1 MNTRSRA
8 GFARLAVSLAAAV
21 LVGACAS
28 YQPRPLPDA
37 PRLAGELDALLME
50 QGPLAGISGGSRK
63 LTLDDGL
70 DLVEVGMFAV
80 AANPDLQAYRAQLQ
94 VAAAQVY
101 AAGLLPDPQLVAGF
115 DRPTGNAAPDT
126 GWMVGLDWDP
136 TALIVRSAT
145 RDAAAADRDRVR
157 LDLLW
162 KEWQVIQQAQVLAV
176 RLQQEEQQLQLLVRM
191 RDLYRDRYRHSRTAL
206 DAGDVTV
213 DVTGT
218 DLTALVDT
226 LSQIHQLEQTRNAT
240 RHAFNLLL
248 GLAPERQVAL
258 APLPAM
264 EPVEGPVASARLE
277 ILPQVRPDLLAL
289 KAGYE
294 SQEAR
299 VRGAILAQFPSLGIG
314 INRARDTSNVDTL
327 GLSISLGL
335 PLLSGNRGNIAIER
349 ATREQLYQEYS
360 ARLAQA
366 WGEVDQLLEL
376 QSLLQAQ
383 QRDLADYVP
392 RLEDLVGR
400 AARAYHRGDID
411 ALTFLNLEST
421 WVNKRLEQ
429 ITLLQSSWEN
439 RIALDALL
447 ALPWNPAAEGEVDA
461 GGQRE

>member
-1 MNTRSRA
+1 
-8 GFARLAVSLAAAV
+8 VSLAAAV

-226 LSQIHQLEQTRNAT
+226 LSQWSLSR
-240 RHAFNLLL
+240 
-248 GLAPERQVAL
+248 GLSRAPGWRYS
-258 APLPAM
+258 PR
-264 EPVEGPVASARLE
+264 SARTCW
-277 ILPQVRPDLLAL
+277 P
-289 KAGYE
+289 
-294 SQEAR
+294 
-299 VRGAILAQFPSLGIG
+299 
-314 INRARDTSNVDTL
+314 
-327 GLSISLGL
+327 
-335 PLLSGNRGNIAIER
+335 
-349 ATREQLYQEYS
+349 
-360 ARLAQA
+360 
-366 WGEVDQLLEL
+366 
-376 QSLLQAQ
+376 
-383 QRDLADYVP
+383 
-392 RLEDLVGR
+392 
-400 AARAYHRGDID
+400 
-411 ALTFLNLEST
+411 
-421 WVNKRLEQ
+421 
-429 ITLLQSSWEN
+429 
-439 RIALDALL
+439 
-447 ALPWNPAAEGEVDA
+447 
-461 GGQRE
+461 